1 MKRTLHFSVV
11 YAILALVAVS
21 TFAQTGSSTGTS
33 GAYVGTVIDVENG
46 RGRMQIES
54 DDDRYARTTIETD
67 SVSTQYFGFGGVIA
81 GKPEIFTGSSGFSN
95 IRMGDRVSVRGTPRG
110 EGVIRA
116 DTVTLL
122 GRQVTAGSVGVGQTR
137 TQTSVATPTDDRVT
151 GTAPAASNVTE
162 GTVRQINVDEGRIVI
177 QTSNR
182 RMITVNTYRNT
193 PVWFRGE
200 QYRMTNLEI
209 GDRIRVEVDPRTAQA
224 DEVTARR
231 IEVTQSVQEARG
243 SESQGGTITSITGRV
258 LRTETGLDYAY
269 VDAGRGEIR
278 VDMSLAEDPRGERVH
293 ARDLRAGD
301 TVEISGS
308 YSRAG
313 DIFQAS
319 TIRLNA
325 TDTRG
330 GTPSGSSIPVYG
342 NEEFMRYSIVTFT
355 GKIQETLEDAAT
367 ISVLDSDMNR
377 TVRVHVADDF
387 VVRTKATTATY
398 VTANTLKEGDTVLI
412 KAYTDT
418 RGNLIAQTI
427 RLRNR

>member
-1 MKRTLHFSVV
+1 MRRTLHFSVV
-11 YAILALVAVS
+11 YAIVALAAVS
-21 TFAQTGSSTGTS
+21 TFAQSGSSSGTA
-33 GAYVGTVIDVENG
+33 GAYVGTVIDIENG

-110 EGVIRA
+110 ESVVRA

-122 GRQVTAGSVGVGQTR
+122 GRPVAAGSVGVGQTR
-137 TQTSVATPTDDRVT
+137 TQTTVATPTDDRVT
-151 GTAPAASNVTE
+151 GTVAPAASVAE
-162 GTVRQINVDEGRIVI
+162 GTVRQINLDEGRVVI
-177 QTSNR
+177 QTTNR

-200 QYRMTNLEI
+200 QFRINNLEI
-209 GDRIRVEVDPRTAQA
+209 GDRVRIDVDPRTAQA

-231 IEVTQSVQEARG
+231 IEVTQSVQESRG
-243 SESQGGTITSITGRV
+243 AEGQGGTVTSITGRV
-258 LRTETGLDYAY
+258 VRVETGLDYAY
-269 VDAGRGEIR
+269 INSGRGEIR
-278 VDMSLAEDPRGERVH
+278 VDMSQAEDPRAERVH
-293 ARDLRAGD
+293 ARDLRVGD
-301 TVEISGS
+301 QVEISGS

-325 TDTRG
+325 TDTRAG
-330 GTPSGSSIPVYG
+330 GTAGTTIPVYP
-342 NEEFMRYSIVTFT
+342 EDEFTRYSIVTFSGT
-355 GKIQETLEDAAT
+355 VRETLEDAAT
-367 ISVLDSDMNR
+367 IQVHDTEMNR
-377 TVRVHVADDF
+377 TVRVYVSDDF
-387 VVRTKATTATY
+387 AVRTKGTTYT
-398 VTANTLKEGDTVLI
+398 TANTLKVGDSVLI

-418 RGNLIAQTI
+418 RGNLVAQTI